1 MTSCKMVEGGFAAE
15 EGVVAMFLPYHFK
28 YSPSRTNEDDAASEH
43 DILSIVPLLCFLA
56 NDSFGCT
63 NDKLQ
68 QIVDHRAPYNWEK
81 SALTYSACPFAYY
94 YDESDDD
101 TNSRSARKM
110 AFLVAKP
117 SLEEK
122 AGNHVSLR
130 PLHKGSTMSDLGTA
144 DQKEMQD
151 LLDFLC
157 KESNE
162 SSTPSSQ
169 EKGTTKVED
178 AFQNLIKWL
187 SRKSNPKKKKKKSN
201 SENKPLHFDKIAKS
215 LEAYLEERTRISL
228 DDADILH
235 KTNRQ
240 RLPPYLLCTLLIQ
253 RIFRARVQIE
263 TPSFVWELFGNS
275 LKALCSDDNL
285 NNVFNVDGLYELKL
299 PRKENSKRNK
309 ENSEPNK
316 SAKIPSAEIP
326 LKLSMQGP
334 ALKRIDEI
342 GNSNMDSLKDS
353 ILRIP
358 QKIYLHEEVVKS
370 FTNVLSKTWKD
381 AGLDSSSR
389 IRKSSYHELIKQINA
404 LGKHKGEDRDFDNP
418 VILCH
423 MLKSFLGSHHLSVFQ
438 FYFTDILLEK
448 QAFQVIYKG
457 VRQLFD
463 LLNREKSDEER
474 KEKKTIKLDLSNDQ
488 RLLMSVYS
496 FSMKRES
503 LGTFLSSQ
511 AEKVL
516 NTNLFNDSQNTKY
529 NSWKS
534 VFEEPPQLYVIK
546 KKCKAFDNA
555 LHENEMFT
563 GLRLGG
569 SSDFP
574 PQKKNGRPENL
585 RTMSKWPPT
594 GVKEF
599 LRISSYPVKRM
610 NEPLLYL
617 FTRYCNSF
625 SNLRCM
631 QGCVNKINF
640 GQDRQ
645 KEKLFLHIMNL
656 VHRVGLRVMNKVSK
670 IHIEN
675 ISETQWSDI
684 KNCLGTESKLSS
696 RTISNIKN
704 CIEGVIGT
712 AICLKLPQWITN
724 FCNDQEMLQKVAGK
738 DFLLFV
744 DFKKGSYDHK
754 NVQTWMFETA
764 DFKDVQGYAKE
775 TFLHMEFVYKILI
788 AFETGMKKHKK
799 GSKMSEFEE
808 DGDALF
814 GAVRDVFLDNLPQD
828 IMCQDPTPAAT
839 GGVPCETDHGNPL
852 KRVLEAFLK
861 LPIEKSDLPKQY
873 IKETLRVESE
883 ESIAISKRK
892 KKDSKVLR
900 QHGPN
905 ESGKD
910 GQQEEKVDEK
920 ESLSVAALGSE
931 AMTSTTNH
939 TNKQIKIGRPV
950 GITGDNDNMDSK
962 QSSEVVLATKRI
974 LPPSFTIN
982 DFIDGF
988 KRFKGK
994 STKHPEALESI
1005 ISNLKD
1011 FMKDVMENG
1020 GEAPANH
1027 IIVHSNNS
1035 DAPSLMQQ
1043 QNDENT
1049 CETEAEAGAEEDEME
1064 AVDIPASDLKNDANT
1079 CETEAAA
1086 VAATKSAEE
1095 DEMESV
1101 DIPASSLSSDSHSD
1115 SDDSDDSNKAMSAL
1129 QAIVDDNK
1137 YSDDSDS

>member
-28 YSPSRTNEDDAASEH
+28 YTTPSKTNEDDTASEH

-94 YDESDDD
+94 YHSESDDD
-101 TNSRSARKM
+101 TNSQSARKM

-117 SLEEK
+117 SLQEK

-130 PLHKGSTMSDLGTA
+130 PLHKGSTMTNLGTA
-144 DQKEMQD
+144 DQEKMQD

-157 KESNE
+157 SGSDE

-169 EKGTTKVED
+169 EKGTKKVED

-187 SRKSNPKKKKKKSN
+187 SCKSNPNKKKSKSN
-201 SENKPLHFDKIAKS
+201 SKNKPLHFDKIAK
-215 LEAYLEERTRISL
+215 LIEKYFEERENNRSL
-228 DDADILH
+228 DDDDILH
-235 KTNRQ
+235 KINRH

-253 RIFRARVQIE
+253 RICRVRLQIE

-275 LKALCSDDNL
+275 LKALCSNNNL
-285 NNVFNVDGLYELKL
+285 NNVFNVDGWYQLKL
-299 PRKENSKRNK
+299 PAKQH
-309 ENSEPNK
+309 SETNH

-381 AGLDSSSR
+381 TGLDSSSSR
-389 IRKSSYHELIKQINA
+389 IRKSSYHELIKQINT
-404 LGKHKGEDRDFDNP
+404 LGKHKGEAHEVDNP

-463 LLNREKSDEER
+463 LLNQEESDDEK
-474 KEKKTIKLDLSNDQ
+474 KKKTIKLDLNNDQ

-503 LGTFLSSQ
+503 LGTFLSPE
-511 AEKVL
+511 AEKFL
-516 NTNLFNDSQNTKY
+516 NTDLFKESQNTIY
-529 NSWKS
+529 NSWTS

-546 KKCKAFDNA
+546 NKCKAFDNA

-563 GLRLGG
+563 GLRSGG
-569 SSDFP
+569 SSDSP
-574 PQKKNGRPENL
+574 PQRKNGITENP

-625 SNLRCM
+625 SNLQCM
-631 QGCVNKINF
+631 QGCINKINF

-675 ISETQWSDI
+675 ISKNDI
-684 KNCLGTESKLSS
+684 KKFPGKESKVLSS

-712 AICLKLPQWITN
+712 AICLKLPQWIAN

-744 DFKKGSYDHK
+744 DLKNGSYDHK
-754 NVQTWMFETA
+754 NIQTWMFETA
-764 DFKDVQGYAKE
+764 DFKDLQGYAKE
-775 TFLHMEFVYKILI
+775 TYLHMEFVYKILI

-799 GSKMSEFEE
+799 GSKMSDFEE
-808 DGDALF
+808 DTDALF
-814 GAVRDVFLDNLPQD
+814 GAVLNVFLDNLPQD
-828 IMCQDPTPAAT
+828 VMCQDPTQAAL
-839 GGVPCETDHGNPL
+839 CETDHHRNPL

-861 LPIEKSDLPKQY
+861 LPIEKRDLPKHY

-883 ESIAISKRK
+883 ESIADSKRK
-892 KKDSKVLR
+892 KKDSKVR
-900 QHGPN
+900 QPGQN
-905 ESGKD
+905 ESEKD
-910 GQQEEKVDEK
+910 SQQEEDTEQTVSDESKVDEK
-920 ESLSVAALGSE
+920 ESSSVTATAALGSE
-931 AMTSTTNH
+931 ATTPTTNH
-939 TNKQIKIGRPV
+939 TNV
-950 GITGDNDNMDSK
+950 GITGANDNMDSK
-962 QSSEVVLATKRI
+962 Q
-974 LPPSFTIN
+974 
-982 DFIDGF
+982 
-988 KRFKGK
+988 
-994 STKHPEALESI
+994 
-1005 ISNLKD
+1005 
-1011 FMKDVMENG
+1011 
-1020 GEAPANH
+1020 
-1027 IIVHSNNS
+1027 
-1035 DAPSLMQQ
+1035 
-1043 QNDENT
+1043 
-1049 CETEAEAGAEEDEME
+1049 
-1064 AVDIPASDLKNDANT
+1064 
-1079 CETEAAA
+1079 
-1086 VAATKSAEE
+1086 
-1095 DEMESV
+1095 
-1101 DIPASSLSSDSHSD
+1101 
-1115 SDDSDDSNKAMSAL
+1115 
-1129 QAIVDDNK
+1129 
-1137 YSDDSDS
+1137 